1 MDEIE
6 LKIRDAVELLNAR
19 NARDNLTLTDDERLA
34 RHHLGM
40 ALAYL
45 RDNERKE

>member
-6 LKIRDAVELLNAR
+6 SKIRDAVELLNAR
-19 NARDNLTLTDDERLA
+19 DNLTDDERLA